1 MIVIPTFVIP
11 SSPMPVSHP
20 TPKYELRVNWYDRV
34 SSLLVA
40 LLVICGAT
48 VAGLVIIYFARRL
61 SASQVAIPI
70 QSVDAASR
78 PADAAMG
85 LKRDLEPPGIE
96 EVPDLIE
103 PQLQDT
109 LSALSTAVSAKS
121 ALLSDED
128 IDSEFDPGHGS
139 GLGDNR
145 QAGVGNGTGND
156 EPRRE
161 IRFEPES
168 LEHYAR
174 WLDFF
179 GIELGVLGS
188 DNKVY
193 YAYNLSRATPSVRV
207 GEPAQEQRLFMNP
220 TDSQFAAFDRQLATK
235 AGIADKGQIILQFYP
250 PKTQAI
256 LYDLEQNRA
265 GARTPEQIRHTVFR
279 VKPSGEGFEFSVE
292 EQSYR

>member
-1 MIVIPTFVIP
+1 MSLARPRT
-11 SSPMPVSHP
+11 
-20 TPKYELRVNWYDRV
+20 KYELRVNWYDRV

-48 VAGLVIIYFARRL
+48 VAGLLIVYSARRL
-61 SASQVAIPI
+61 DSSQVAIPI
-70 QSVDAASR
+70 QPVNAASR

-109 LSALSTAVSAKS
+109 LSALSTAVSAKT
-121 ALLSDED
+121 AMLSDDD
-128 IDSEFDPGHGS
+128 IDSELDSGHGS
-139 GLGDNR
+139 GSGDNR
-145 QAGVGNGTGND
+145 QAGVGKGAEVQ

-161 IRFEPES
+161 IRFEPDS
-168 LEHYAR
+168 LNHYSE

-193 YAYNLSRATPSVRV
+193 YAYDLSRAAPSVRV
-207 GEPAQEQRLFMNP
+207 GEPAQERRLYMNP
-220 TDSQFAAFDRQLATK
+220 TDRQFAAFDRQLAAK

-256 LYDLEQNRA
+256 LYELEQQRA
-265 GARTPEQIRHTVFR
+265 GERKPEQIRHTVFR
-279 VKPSGEGFEFSVE
+279 VVPSGERFEFSVE

>member
-1 MIVIPTFVIP
+1 M
-11 SSPMPVSHP
+11 SVSRP

-40 LLVICGAT
+40 MLVICGAT
-48 VAGLVIIYFARRL
+48 VAGLVIVYFARRL
-61 SASQVAIPI
+61 YSSQVAIPI
-70 QSVDAASR
+70 QPVNAASR

-145 QAGVGNGTGND
+145 QAGVGDGTGTE

-168 LEHYAR
+168 LEHYAQ

-179 GIELGVLGS
+179 GIELGVLGN
-188 DNKVY
+188 DNQVY
-193 YAYNLSRATPSVRV
+193 YAYNLSRETPDVRV

-235 AGIADKGQIILQFYP
+235 AGIVERGQIILQFYP
-250 PKTQAI
+250 PKAQAI
-256 LYDLEQNRA
+256 LYDLEKRA
-265 GARTPEQIRHTVFR
+265 GGRNPEQIRHTVFR
-279 VKPSGEGFEFSVE
+279 VKPPGEGFEFSVE

>member
-1 MIVIPTFVIP
+1 MSVTRPATR
-11 SSPMPVSHP
+11 
-20 TPKYELRVNWYDRV
+20 YELRVNWYDRV
-34 SSLLVA
+34 ASLLVA

-48 VAGLVIIYFARRL
+48 VVGLVVVYVSRRL
-61 SASQVAIPI
+61 YTTQVAIPV
-70 QSVDAASR
+70 QPVEAASR

-96 EVPDLIE
+96 EVPELIE
-103 PQLQDT
+103 PALQDT
-109 LSALSTAVSAKS
+109 LSALSTAVSAKT
-121 ALLSDED
+121 ALLSDDE
-128 IDSEFDPGHGS
+128 IDSELDTGHGS
-139 GLGDNR
+139 GFGDNR
-145 QAGVGNGTGND
+145 QAGVGSGNGVQ

-168 LEHYAR
+168 LDHYAQ

-188 DNKVY
+188 DNMVY
-193 YAYNLSRATPSVRV
+193 YAYNLSRATPDARV
-207 GEPAQEQRLFMNP
+207 GEPAQEQRLYMNP
-220 TDSQFAAFDRQLATK
+220 TDSQFSAFDRQLAKK

-256 LYDLEQNRA
+256 LYGLEQQRA
-265 GARTPEQIRHTVFR
+265 GGRKPEQIRHTVFR
-279 VKPSGEGFEFSVE
+279 VTPSGDGFEFSVE